1 MSNIA
6 LLEQT
11 VKNIVS
17 PGFRLSIK
25 YNDPVVFQEYGSRY
39 QETIESHNIYIIINQ
54 PYHPFHLISDFE
66 MCW

>member
-39 QETIESHNIYIIINQ
+39 QETIESHNIYNVSYTQLTLPPI
-54 PYHPFHLISDFE
+54 LLV
-66 MCW
+66 

>member
-39 QETIESHNIYIIINQ
+39 QETIESHNIYIIIN
-54 PYHPFHLISDFE
+54 
-66 MCW
+66 